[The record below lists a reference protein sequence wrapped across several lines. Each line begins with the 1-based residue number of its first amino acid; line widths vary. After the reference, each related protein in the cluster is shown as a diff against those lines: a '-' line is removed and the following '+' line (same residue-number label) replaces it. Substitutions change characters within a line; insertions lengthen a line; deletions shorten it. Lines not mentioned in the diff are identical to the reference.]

1 MIIDLREL
9 MQIYMHT
16 YIYIHSY
23 IHAFIN
29 YISIVCNVASRA
41 LALNL
46 ELGMI
51 EVPWKRTRHETPRAP
66 AKQQAIAVLQPS
78 RAEPLVGGRLA
89 YMQLAIETVRD
100 ENKQSPDTIF
110 RAH

>member
-1 MIIDLREL
+1 
-9 MQIYMHT
+9 MHT
-16 YIYIHSY
+16 YIYTLN

-46 ELGMI
+46 KLGMI
-51 EVPWKRTRHETPRAP
+51 EVPWRRTRHETPRTP

-78 RAEPLVGGRLA
+78 RAEPTFGWWSLGIYA
-89 YMQLAIETVRD
+89 TSY
-100 ENKQSPDTIF
+100 
-110 RAH
+110 